1 MPERAKSNP
10 KKKQRKVKLTTSN
23 VDRWQQKLY
32 LENLPELVKK
42 GYKQVLLKAEE
53 GNMKAIEICLQ
64 LANLYKPTNGQINI
78 VNQVYSKNGG
88 GDSGATVRTQ
98 SFESILRRLE
108 SSDQAALP
116 DPTDVIDV

>member
-1 MPERAKSNP
+1 MPERTRANP

-32 LENLPELVKK
+32 LENLPELVKR

-116 DPTDVIDV
+116 APTDVIDV